1 MFSIA
6 SAIQFFRCFSEVGR
20 TSGVQVLSLDNGCME
35 YATIIHEMMH
45 VVGFY
50 HEHGKSYLNFKSILQ
65 VNFFLER
72 WDRDNFIDIIWQNID
87 RGALDQFGKVDLSKT
102 SYYGQPYDYKS
113 ILHYDSLAF
122 SKNGFPT
129 MLPKVKCEFLLFEN
143 LYKTVIKYR
152 KS

>member
-1 MFSIA
+1 MGLPCA
-6 SAIQFFRCFSEVGR
+6 AEYRWPFRCFSEVGR

-50 HEHGKSYLNFKSILQ
+50 HEHGGWLGRRAFRIT
-65 VNFFLER
+65 ER

-129 MLPKVKCEFLLFEN
+129 MLPKQKCTSSPFCNPGQFQ
-143 LYKTVIKYR
+143 R
-152 KS
+152 PQ